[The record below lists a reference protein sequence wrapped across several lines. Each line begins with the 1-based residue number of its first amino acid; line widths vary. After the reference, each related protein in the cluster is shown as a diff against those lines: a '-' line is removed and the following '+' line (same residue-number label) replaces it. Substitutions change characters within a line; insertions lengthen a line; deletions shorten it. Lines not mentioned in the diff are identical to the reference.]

1 MSVVRLGLVLLPPVP
16 MAQTPASMCT
26 PLKTIKDSLSHRR
39 RYMVRELVHLQAC
52 LSEHGTI
59 CTFTMQFVI
68 RSREAGRG
76 QSSESE
82 CAVLI
87 LPRRDKLLL
96 LL

>member
-52 LSEHGTI
+52 LNEHGTK

-68 RSREAGRG
+68 RSREAGQG

-82 CAVLI
+82 FGEKIQTC
-87 LPRRDKLLL
+87 RDKLLL